1 MVVLAVFFFFY
12 PSRKPSKSRLCCKGD
27 RVPAD
32 AAQVPRRVLDVVP
45 GMEPPEVVD
54 EYDGTA
60 RQVGRLEMKRR
71 VGSQDLYPRQGGVE
85 LVEGVGGHGRQRC
98 EDVAPEAQGAVAAAR
113 GEQPA
118 RDGRPVGALGEL
130 SRDGDLELVPCEGQ
144 PRARGELADELVGVC
159 DGEGAAAEVVV
170 AEDLEGEEARRGI
183 LVAAVCVPGELGH
196 GLGAGLV
203 VARLEVGCGRA
214 HVPEPAAAGTVGD
227 GQLVAVVLVKTGDE
241 VLEVCALWVGE
252 VERDLEDALALEM
265 VSDEVDVA
273 GLPGVE
279 EVRRSEVGD

>member
-1 MVVLAVFFFFY
+1 M
-12 PSRKPSKSRLCCKGD
+12 
-27 RVPAD
+27 
-32 AAQVPRRVLDVVP
+32 
-45 GMEPPEVVD
+45 
-54 EYDGTA
+54 
-60 RQVGRLEMKRR
+60 
-71 VGSQDLYPRQGGVE
+71 
-85 LVEGVGGHGRQRC
+85 
-98 EDVAPEAQGAVAAAR
+98 AAAR

-130 SRDGDLELVPCEGQ
+130 LWDGDLELVPCEGQ
-144 PRARGELADELVGVC
+144 PRARGEVADELVGVC

-196 GLGAGLV
+196 GFGAGLV
-203 VARLEVGCGRA
+203 VARLEVGRGRA
-214 HVPEPAAAGTVGD
+214 HVPEPAAAGAVGD